1 MTGAGGNATASAV
14 VADIGDIARGVRTAP
29 FGRPSGKLT
38 ASRQA
43 PMQRHEGGYYIR
55 LLALDRPGTFATIA
69 KYLADEK
76 ISLESIVQRHPG
88 GRPHGGDDPRSPAM
102 PAPVILITY
111 ATTEDAVRRAL
122 NAIKNQGVIAGQPQV
137 IRIEKN

>member
-1 MTGAGGNATASAV
+1 MARSRDARVSAGGEWNCEVCAKAIREDCSAIERPISGTPWPMLTTAAWPE
-14 VADIGDIARGVRTAP
+14 A
-29 FGRPSGKLT
+29 
-38 ASRQA
+38 
-43 PMQRHEGGYYIR
+43 
-55 LLALDRPGTFATIA
+55 IA
-69 KYLADEK
+69 KQLADEK
-76 ISLESIVQRHPG
+76 ISLESIVQRHSG
-88 GRPHGGDDPRSPAM
+88 GRPHGGDDPASPAT

>member
-1 MTGAGGNATASAV
+1 
-14 VADIGDIARGVRTAP
+14 
-29 FGRPSGKLT
+29 
-38 ASRQA
+38 
-43 PMQRHEGGYYIR
+43 MQRHEGGYYIR
-55 LLALDRPGTFATIA
+55 LLAVDRPGTFATIA
-69 KYLADEK
+69 KHLADEK
-76 ISLESIVQRHPG
+76 ISLELIVQRHPG
-88 GRPHGGDDPRSPAM
+88 GRPHGGDDPKSPAT